1 MSCGYSFVKQ
11 QTHWQPTS
19 RAQLPA
25 QLRLVHVKQWESPQG
40 IPRVKRNLPN
50 SQTLKISG
58 GNEPELKQVIIA
70 PVRCILVLGLK
81 HLPKVY
87 ASTLQVQ

>member
-1 MSCGYSFVKQ
+1 MAGCCGAAVLEDRRS
-11 QTHWQPTS
+11 
-19 RAQLPA
+19 
-25 QLRLVHVKQWESPQG
+25 
-40 IPRVKRNLPN
+40 IPRLLSR
-50 SQTLKISG
+50 TLKISG

>member
-1 MSCGYSFVKQ
+1 MSL
-11 QTHWQPTS
+11 
-19 RAQLPA
+19 ALP
-25 QLRLVHVKQWESPQG
+25 PM
-40 IPRVKRNLPN
+40 LPI
-50 SQTLKISG
+50 SAGSTARTLCPTLKISC
-58 GNEPELKQVIIA
+58 GNEPELKQEIIA

>member
-1 MSCGYSFVKQ
+1 MPSQVIQG
-11 QTHWQPTS
+11 
-19 RAQLPA
+19 
-25 QLRLVHVKQWESPQG
+25 RL
-40 IPRVKRNLPN
+40 
-50 SQTLKISG
+50 TLKISG

>member
-1 MSCGYSFVKQ
+1 MSCEPLQVKY
-11 QTHWQPTS
+11 QPWRSMPIQKS
-19 RAQLPA
+19 RWAVENIIA
-25 QLRLVHVKQWESPQG
+25 SSRL
-40 IPRVKRNLPN
+40 
-50 SQTLKISG
+50 TLKISV

-81 HLPKVY
+81 HLPKVC